1 MVVGLAVMSELP
13 TLPKLGSSSFW
24 SPSAMLFTNKFEL
37 LVHIKVIASFWMGWS
52 NLLRVMVFSAG
63 VGLGLLAMVV
73 ALLVVVGA
81 SFAVVSRPPYWAMAG
96 FAKPMA
102 AVRSRVSARNM
113 PAIYK
118 NLVGR
123 LLNRNNFH
131 RFVVVYV
138 NKYNNI
144 CCNE

>member
-1 MVVGLAVMSELP
+1 
-13 TLPKLGSSSFW
+13 
-24 SPSAMLFTNKFEL
+24 MLFTKKFEL
-37 LVHIKVIASFWMGWS
+37 LVHINVIASFWMGWS
-52 NLLRVMVFSAG
+52 DLLRVVVFSAG
-63 VGLGLLAMVV
+63 VGLGLLALVV

-81 SFAVVSRPPYWAMAG
+81 SFAMVSRPPYWAMAG
-96 FAKPMA
+96 FARPMA
-102 AVRSRVSARNM
+102 AVRRKVSARNM

-118 NLVGR
+118 NPVGR

-138 NKYNNI
+138 NKHKDI

>member
-1 MVVGLAVMSELP
+1 
-13 TLPKLGSSSFW
+13 
-24 SPSAMLFTNKFEL
+24 
-37 LVHIKVIASFWMGWS
+37 
-52 NLLRVMVFSAG
+52 
-63 VGLGLLAMVV
+63 MVV

-102 AVRSRVSARNM
+102 AVRNRVSARNM

-138 NKYNNI
+138 NKYNDI

>member
-1 MVVGLAVMSELP
+1 MMSELP

-24 SPSAMLFTNKFEL
+24 SPSAMLFTNTSEL

-52 NLLRVMVFSAG
+52 DLLRVMVFSAG

-102 AVRSRVSARNM
+102 AVRNRVSARNM

-118 NLVGR
+118 NPVGR

-138 NKYNNI
+138 NKYNDI

>member
-1 MVVGLAVMSELP
+1 LVVGV
-13 TLPKLGSSSFW
+13 
-24 SPSAMLFTNKFEL
+24 
-37 LVHIKVIASFWMGWS
+37 
-52 NLLRVMVFSAG
+52 
-63 VGLGLLAMVV
+63 
-73 ALLVVVGA
+73 A

-102 AVRSRVSARNM
+102 AVRNRVSARNM

-118 NLVGR
+118 NPVGR

-138 NKYNNI
+138 NKYNDI

>member
-1 MVVGLAVMSELP
+1 
-13 TLPKLGSSSFW
+13 
-24 SPSAMLFTNKFEL
+24 MLFTKKFEL
-37 LVHIKVIASFWMGWS
+37 LVHINVIASFWMGWS
-52 NLLRVMVFSAG
+52 DLLRVMVFSAG

-113 PAIYK
+113 LAIYK

-138 NKYNNI
+138 NKYNDI

>member
-1 MVVGLAVMSELP
+1 
-13 TLPKLGSSSFW
+13 
-24 SPSAMLFTNKFEL
+24 MLFTKKFEL
-37 LVHIKVIASFWMGWS
+37 LVHINVIASFWMGWS
-52 NLLRVMVFSAG
+52 DLLGVMVFSDG

-73 ALLVVVGA
+73 ALLVVVA

-102 AVRSRVSARNM
+102 AVRNRVSARNM

-118 NLVGR
+118 NPVGR

-138 NKYNNI
+138 NKYNDI